1 MAIHDFQNFSD
12 GADTYRVKDATAR
25 SSIAGH
31 EAIKVTDSA
40 GAHGLRYTNGILA
53 YKDANNTWQEIKTG
67 AVVELTQEQYDN
79 LSQEAK
85 NLDIIYMITDAS
97 GVPFSSATLPYDNS
111 ESGLNAEFIQDAV
124 DEIAGSNVSYD
135 STNKTLFLNSN
146 GVSYNSTSK
155 SIVLTF

>member
-31 EAIKVTDSA
+31 GATKVTDSA
-40 GAHGLRYTNGILA
+40 GAHGLRYANGIFE
-53 YKDANNTWQEIKTG
+53 YKDANNKWQKIKTG
-67 AVVELTQEQYDN
+67 TVDEIA
-79 LSQEAK
+79 
-85 NLDIIYMITDAS
+85 AS
-97 GVPFSSATLPYDNS
+97 NVSYDNS

-155 SIVLTF
+155 SIALTF